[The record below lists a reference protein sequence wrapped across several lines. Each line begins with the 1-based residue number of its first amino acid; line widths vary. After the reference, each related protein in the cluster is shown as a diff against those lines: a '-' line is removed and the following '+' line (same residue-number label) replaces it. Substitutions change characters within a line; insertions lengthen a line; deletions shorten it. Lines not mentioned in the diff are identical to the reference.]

1 MLYSDEKVDEF
12 VKRFAMSDFITSL
25 SLRGGGGYSVEDHA
39 TGGDKKLF
47 TKIQC
52 ILQTVKDSLLEGNTS
67 W

>member
-1 MLYSDEKVDEF
+1 MNLSRVLLCLNSLPLY
-12 VKRFAMSDFITSL
+12 L
-25 SLRGGGGYSVEDHA
+25 CRGGGGYSVEDHA

-52 ILQTVKDSLLEGNTS
+52 ILQTVKDSLLEGNKS